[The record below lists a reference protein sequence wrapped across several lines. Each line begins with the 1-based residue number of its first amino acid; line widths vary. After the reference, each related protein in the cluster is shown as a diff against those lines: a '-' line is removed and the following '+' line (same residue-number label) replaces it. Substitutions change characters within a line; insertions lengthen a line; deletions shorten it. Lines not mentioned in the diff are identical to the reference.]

1 MGRRSRTV
9 NRGRRVGKTVPRSKD
24 GKCKDSEGGMMQHVR
39 SAERQPL
46 WLENEG
52 PRGEW
57 YSHC

>member
-1 MGRRSRTV
+1 M
-9 NRGRRVGKTVPRSKD
+9 NRKRRVGKNVPHSKD